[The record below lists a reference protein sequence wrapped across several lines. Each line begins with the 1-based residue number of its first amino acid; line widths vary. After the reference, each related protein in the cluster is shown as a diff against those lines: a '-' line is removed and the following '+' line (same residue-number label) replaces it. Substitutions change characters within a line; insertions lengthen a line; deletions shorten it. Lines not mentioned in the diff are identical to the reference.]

1 MRPMPLARLSLRQ
14 MQLIAAIDDNGSLK
28 RAAEAVAMSQPRATK
43 ALQEA
48 EDLMQRKL
56 FDRTNRGLSATASGQ
71 CVIRSARTILA
82 QLGRL
87 EHELDGLSAG
97 GWSHLRVGTIMGAVP
112 FVTEVIQRHLRR
124 FPQTSV
130 EILEDTSAE
139 LLRQLDRGA
148 LDLVVGRSSVSATPQ
163 LYDVAVFHDER
174 LAVVANVAHPRVG
187 RRRVRLEDIAGSRWI
202 VYTAGMPMRRSLEQ
216 EFQQAGLEFPRAL
229 LETRSALTTMSLIQG
244 DARTV
249 ALLSSDVAAF
259 FAGFGMARILPM
271 HLQTKSDPYEVITR
285 RGQDLPEHAAQF
297 VAEMTSGLVA
307 VPPVA

>member
-1 MRPMPLARLSLRQ
+1 MRPTPLARLSLRQ
-14 MQLIAAIDDNGSLK
+14 LQLIAAVEDNGSLK

-48 EDLMQRKL
+48 EELMRHRL
-56 FDRTNRGLSATASGQ
+56 FHRTNRGLSPTASGA
-71 CVIRSARTILA
+71 CAIRSARAILA

-97 GWSHLRVGTIMGAVP
+97 GWSHLRIGTIMGAVP
-112 FVTEVIQRHLRR
+112 FVTEVIQRRLRR
-124 FPQTSV
+124 FPQSSV

-163 LYDVAVFHDER
+163 LYDVAAFHDER
-174 LAVVANVAHPRVG
+174 LAVVANAAHPMAG
-187 RRRVRLEDIAGSRWI
+187 RRRVRLEDLVDCRWI

-216 EFQQAGLEFPRAL
+216 EFQHAGLAFPRAL
-229 LETRSALTTMSLIQG
+229 LETRSALTTLSLIQG

-259 FAGFGMARILPM
+259 FAGFGMARVLPM
-271 HLQTKSDPYEVITR
+271 HLQSKSDPYEVITR
-285 RGQDLPEHAAQF
+285 RGQDLPEHAARF
-297 VAEMTSGLVA
+297 IAEMTSGLGTPA
-307 VPPVA
+307 GAG

>member
-1 MRPMPLARLSLRQ
+1 
-14 MQLIAAIDDNGSLK
+14 
-28 RAAEAVAMSQPRATK
+28 
-43 ALQEA
+43 
-48 EDLMQRKL
+48 
-56 FDRTNRGLSATASGQ
+56 
-71 CVIRSARTILA
+71 
-82 QLGRL
+82 
-87 EHELDGLSAG
+87 
-97 GWSHLRVGTIMGAVP
+97 
-112 FVTEVIQRHLRR
+112 
-124 FPQTSV
+124 
-130 EILEDTSAE
+130 
-139 LLRQLDRGA
+139 
-148 LDLVVGRSSVSATPQ
+148 VVGRSSVSATPQ

-174 LAVVANVAHPRVG
+174 LAVVANVAHPMVG